1 MKHARIVPDAIVRR
15 QPVAIRRCKSAR
27 RSRPCLTAFGQ
38 DRPADGAPLLGNRR
52 LHLWRPQ
59 LHQPGHRAG
68 VLSQLSPVRG
78 WAGCSVG
85 GVRHRR
91 RRLPAG
97 RHDARTAYPG
107 SPGTRRGVSP
117 GDLHAKEFQ
126 NGASVAWNR
135 VPWTLSCCAHWN
147 EESGCEADDGALN
160 QGLPSRLRARSF
172 IEPVLVAHVLCAR
185 AKLHLQII
193 DAGKSPSAE
202 SRKPAPLSSFS
213 SQNVYDRDCDGLG
226 GVGRRDQYT
235 DQFVFFA
242 FLACAVSSRVRQKV
256 LNIIC
261 CSAA

>member
-59 LHQPGHRAG
+59 LHQPGHRVG

-160 QGLPSRLRARSF
+160 QGLPSRSVR
-172 IEPVLVAHVLCAR
+172 
-185 AKLHLQII
+185 
-193 DAGKSPSAE
+193 D
-202 SRKPAPLSSFS
+202 LSSNRCWWRMSCAPGPNCIFKS
-213 SQNVYDRDCDGLG
+213 SMRANRPVPNLAS
-226 GVGRRDQYT
+226 RR
-235 DQFVFFA
+235 
-242 FLACAVSSRVRQKV
+242 R
-256 LNIIC
+256 
-261 CSAA
+261 